1 MAMGRP
7 MIWKSPE
14 ELQKLVDDYFQ
25 STERCT
31 LSGLAVHIG
40 ICRKT
45 LYNYESKDDFLH
57 IIKKAR
63 DKVESIY
70 EERAIYENN
79 PTGVIFALK
88 NMGWSDKLSTD
99 HTTKGESL
107 NFDINKL
114 SDNELRLL
122 AEMQSKISTGKT

>member
-25 STERCT
+25 STERWT

-88 NMGWSDKLSTD
+88 NMGWTDKLSTD

-122 AEMQSKISTGKT
+122 AEMQSKISSGKT

>member
-1 MAMGRP
+1 MAGGRP
-7 MIWKSPE
+7 MIWNKPE
-14 ELQKLVDDYFQ
+14 DLQKQVDEYFL
-25 STERCT
+25 STDRWT

-40 ICRKT
+40 IDRKT
-45 LYNYESKDDFLH
+45 LYNYEDRDEFFH

-88 NMGWSDKLSTD
+88 NMGWSDKVESKSDVTV
-99 HTTKGESL
+99 KGIKPIEWVT
-107 NFDINKL
+107 
-114 SDNELRLL
+114 
-122 AEMQSKISTGKT
+122 SKDVED

>member
-25 STERCT
+25 STERWT

-88 NMGWSDKLSTD
+88 NMGWTDKLSTD

>member
-25 STERCT
+25 STERWT

>member
-7 MIWKSPE
+7 MIWKSPD

-25 STERCT
+25 STERWT

-88 NMGWSDKLSTD
+88 NMGWTDKLSTD

-122 AEMQSKISTGKT
+122 AEMQSKISSSET